1 MDIPY
6 ARWYEAIGRRRSY
19 RTFDKSRPIEPD
31 KLASLESVCRE
42 FRPFADARVVM
53 VNKPAEDIFKFIAGS
68 YGVIRGAPAFLAFI
82 GNSENPNINEQ
93 SGYTAEGILLEATAL
108 GLNTCWVGASFSTK
122 KTGSLIDLGD
132 RERIIGVSPLGYA
145 VKNGTITDKIMTGF
159 GRTHKRLPAKQL
171 VSGLRL
177 EDAPAWI
184 RNAVE
189 AARLAPSAVNRQPW
203 GFNIEEN
210 AVTVFIRSRGPDAG
224 IPFRLDCGIAMLHI
238 EVAALNA
245 GIKGKWEFLKS
256 PQVARFRVG

>member
-1 MDIPY
+1 MNCSLEVFVMDIPY

-68 YGVIRGAPAFLAFI
+68 YGVIRGARFSGFYRQQRK
-82 GNSENPNINEQ
+82 SNINEQ
-93 SGYTAEGILLEATAL
+93 SGYTAKAFCWSAAL
-108 GLNTCWVGASFSTK
+108 GLNTCWVVASFSTK

-132 RERIIGVSPLGYA
+132 REHIIGVSPLGYA

-189 AARLAPSAVNRQPW
+189 AARLAPQR
-203 GFNIEEN
+203 
-210 AVTVFIRSRGPDAG
+210 
-224 IPFRLDCGIAMLHI
+224 
-238 EVAALNA
+238 
-245 GIKGKWEFLKS
+245 
-256 PQVARFRVG
+256 